1 MFPERGKTVIANCY
15 VSFPS
20 RVFFFELF
28 SLFLILAPLESL
40 TLASPS
46 MAPSLID
53 IQLTNV
59 AGRRAITARD
69 EEEGDLED
77 VRLLDSYD
85 EEAAGTR
92 EEEEKEARRIQVRV
106 TGMTCSACTSAVEG
120 AISALPGVVRATVS
134 LLQNKAHVV
143 FDPSRVKV
151 RSIFFFSLV
160 DVCALCWCFSAT
172 MKLWSVLLFNYLAC
186 ELG

>member
-1 MFPERGKTVIANCY
+1 
-15 VSFPS
+15 
-20 RVFFFELF
+20 
-28 SLFLILAPLESL
+28 
-40 TLASPS
+40 

-59 AGRRAITARD
+59 AGRRAISARD

-151 RSIFFFSLV
+151 RSIFFSLLLMS
-160 DVCALCWCFSAT
+160 ALYVGASPLRWSCGRYCFLIIWLVNWDDKILFYGLCSAIW
-172 MKLWSVLLFNYLAC
+172 KQRFVL
-186 ELG
+186 